1 MKKEKTTYVVD
12 FKNVKTWEDMHYEMK
27 ISMQFPS
34 YYGCNLDAFWDC
46 LTDLITEDVTIR
58 FLNFDIAEKTDA
70 EEANGIYSA
79 LNDFKHCYNNAYY
92 DTIKIFIERNGVI
105 QEIL

>member
-1 MKKEKTTYVVD
+1 MKKEKTTYVAD
-12 FKNVKTWEDMHYEMK
+12 FKNVSTWEDIHHEMK
-27 ISMQFPS
+27 ASMQFPS

-58 FLNFDIAEKTDA
+58 FLNFDVAEKTDS
-70 EEANGIYSA
+70 EEASGIYSA

-92 DTIKIFIERNGVI
+92 DTIKIFVERNGVT

>member
-1 MKKEKTTYVVD
+1 MPKEITNYTVD
-12 FKNVKTWEDMHYEMK
+12 FKDLKDYMDLHLRIKEN
-27 ISMQFPS
+27 MQFPS

>member
-27 ISMQFPS
+27 TSMQFTS
-34 YYGCNLDAFWDC
+34 YYGYNLDAFWDC

-58 FLNFDIAEKTDA
+58 FLNFDVAEKADT

-79 LNDFKHCYNNAYY
+79 LYDFKHCYNNKYY
-92 DTIKIFIERNGVI
+92 ETIKIFVERNGVT